1 MRTYAGKRPHDKPL
15 TDLIGELVTRSD
27 AFRTRW
33 AAHNVR
39 FHRTGVKRLHHPVVG
54 DLELSYEGLDL
65 PADPGWHLFT
75 FTAMSGGP
83 SDDRLRLLASWA
95 ATLEQETRAVPP
107 PMRMSPKLLRR
118 KSPHAQ
124 LDRPRTSGHRRAH
137 GRVLPLHTACAHA

>member
-1 MRTYAGKRPHDKPL
+1 MDHGSEVQEFLRTRRARLTPEKANLIAGSNRRVPGLRREEVALLAGVSVDY
-15 TDLIGELVTRSD
+15 

-75 FTAMSGGP
+75 FTATSGSP
-83 SDDRLRLLASWA
+83 SDDQLRLLASWA
-95 ATLEQETRAVPP
+95 ATLEQEN
-107 PMRMSPKLLRR
+107 
-118 KSPHAQ
+118 
-124 LDRPRTSGHRRAH
+124 TSHSSADAD
-137 GRVLPLHTACAHA
+137 VSENC

>member
-65 PADPGWHLFT
+65 PADPGWHLYT
-75 FTAMSGGP
+75 FTAAPGTP
-83 SDDRLRLLASWA
+83 SDERLRLLASWA
-95 ATLEQETRAVPP
+95 ATLEHENTGIRSANAEA
-107 PMRMSPKLLRR
+107 SDN
-118 KSPHAQ
+118 A
-124 LDRPRTSGHRRAH
+124 
-137 GRVLPLHTACAHA
+137 